1 MKVMAVLILPV
12 LHRLVVPLI
21 TPVVPID
28 RYYRCL
34 GLLYRSRLGSVVVL
48 ALYRSTTGLGSVVER
63 LLGACGSVLPV
74 NSCLTGTTGATGGC
88 TA

>member
-12 LHRLVVPLI
+12 LHRPVALLL
-21 TPVVPID
+21 TPVVPVD

-34 GLLYRSRLGSVVVL
+34 GLLYHSRLGPVVVP
-48 ALYRSTTGLGSVVER
+48 ALYLSTTGLGSVVER
-63 LLGACGSVLPV
+63 LLGACGPVLSV